1 MAGADDKCDWDNR
14 QSRFSLRRIGQ
25 QAITVIMRNGYVR
38 RVKVMQIMLHGVGET
53 HLQCQHQKADRQ
65 YALVI

>member
-1 MAGADDKCDWDNR
+1 MVGADDKCDWDNR

-38 RVKVMQIMLHGVGET
+38 RVKVMHIMLHSVGYAQ
-53 HLQCQHQKADRQ
+53 LQNKKKKSDRR
-65 YALVI
+65 